1 MKQTEAY
8 QRLVEKGIRPSLQR
22 IAIMDWLIKHPTHP
36 TIEDVYKGLAESI
49 PTLSK
54 TTVYNTLRMLS
65 EHNAAQ
71 MITIDEHRVCYDGN
85 IKSHV
90 HFYCKNCGKVIDF
103 FGEPAP
109 TVEPGRKSK
118 ETSYWKNSFTIE
130 ESALNALK
138 KAQSHLSKR
147 LFTNSKNNNYTTTFK
162 TKTL

>member
-36 TIEDVYKGLAESI
+36 TIEDVYKG
-49 PTLSK
+49 
-54 TTVYNTLRMLS
+54 Y
-65 EHNAAQ
+65 NAAQ

-90 HFYCKNCGKVIDF
+90 HFYCRNCGKVIDF

-109 TVEPGRKSK
+109 KVEPGKEIEGNIVLEEQLYYRGICAECAKKGVKSPLT
-118 ETSYWKNSFTIE
+118 ETV
-130 ESALNALK
+130 
-138 KAQSHLSKR
+138 H
-147 LFTNSKNNNYTTTFK
+147 
-162 TKTL
+162 

>member
-71 MITIDEHRVCYDGN
+71 MITIDEHHDDDKADNPVRSRKHIEISLFHRLEARIVQKRPLGRAGRMQD
-85 IKSHV
+85 
-90 HFYCKNCGKVIDF
+90 
-103 FGEPAP
+103 
-109 TVEPGRKSK
+109 RKS
-118 ETSYWKNSFTIE
+118 T
-130 ESALNALK
+130 
-138 KAQSHLSKR
+138 R
-147 LFTNSKNNNYTTTFK
+147 
-162 TKTL
+162 

>member
-22 IAIMDWLIKHPTHP
+22 IAIMDWLINHPTHP

-90 HFYCKNCGKVIDF
+90 HFYCRNCGKVIDF
-103 FGEPAP
+103 LGEPAP
-109 TVEPGRKSK
+109 TVEPGKEIEGNIVLEEQLYYRGICTECAKKGVKSPLT
-118 ETSYWKNSFTIE
+118 ETV
-130 ESALNALK
+130 
-138 KAQSHLSKR
+138 H
-147 LFTNSKNNNYTTTFK
+147 
-162 TKTL
+162 

>member
-36 TIEDVYKGLAESI
+36 TIEDVCKGLAESI

-90 HFYCKNCGKVIDF
+90 HFYCRNCGKVIDF

-109 TVEPGRKSK
+109 KVEPGKEIEGNIVLEEQLYYRGICAECAKKGVKSPLT
-118 ETSYWKNSFTIE
+118 ETV
-130 ESALNALK
+130 
-138 KAQSHLSKR
+138 H
-147 LFTNSKNNNYTTTFK
+147 
-162 TKTL
+162 

>member
-8 QRLVEKGIRPSLQR
+8 QRLMEKGIRPSLQR
-22 IAIMDWLIKHPTHP
+22 IAIMDWLINHPTHP
-36 TIEDVYKGLAESI
+36 TIEDVYKGLADSI

-103 FGEPAP
+103 FGETAP
-109 TVEPGRKSK
+109 TVEPGKEIEGNIVLEEQLYYRGICAECAKKGAKSPLK
-118 ETSYWKNSFTIE
+118 ETV
-130 ESALNALK
+130 
-138 KAQSHLSKR
+138 H
-147 LFTNSKNNNYTTTFK
+147 
-162 TKTL
+162 